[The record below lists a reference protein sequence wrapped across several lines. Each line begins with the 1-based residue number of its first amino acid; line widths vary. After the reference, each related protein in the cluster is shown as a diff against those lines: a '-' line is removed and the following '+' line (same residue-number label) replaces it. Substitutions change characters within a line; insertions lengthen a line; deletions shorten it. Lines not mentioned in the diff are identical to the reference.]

1 MPEIPVAGTA
11 VPAAPVA
18 GTVPM
23 PAAPPE
29 RTGAPA
35 AGTRQP
41 LAGPRGRLAG
51 AVIGVVVVGRRSLA
65 AAWRGR
71 LLGLSAEAGFWQLLS
86 LAPLLLALLGLLG
99 YVQGILGADAV
110 AEVQRVILDGARRV
124 LVPSAVDDVVEPTVT
139 AVLHTGRADF
149 VSMGFLLSLWSGSS
163 AMATFVNT
171 ITIAYGQRELR
182 GAVQS
187 RLLALLLYVCALV
200 AGVVLLP
207 LLAVGPSWLATLGR
221 GTPAHR
227 TIVSLVHLGYWPV
240 VALLSVGLLSLLYHV
255 ALPQRRPWR
264 AALPGAVLAL
274 VIWLVG
280 SFVLRTYLTAV
291 FARTHAF
298 VGLAA
303 PVAVLLFFYITAL
316 AVLFGAFLN
325 AEAERYRDERR

>member
-18 GTVPM
+18 GTVPV

-35 AGTRQP
+35 ARTRQP
-41 LAGPRGRLAG
+41 LAGRLAR

-149 VSMGFLLSLWSGSS
+149 VSLGFLLSLWSGSS